1 MASHFSDIGFVVGSS
16 AEILTL
22 ARSLPVGTPVIT
34 TPAGDYVRWSPG
46 GGAELWF
53 QRTPDLE
60 LVGMN
65 PHFDVQTRTRVRLER
80 RVDDPKYQ
88 LDGSFHLWLEPRPP
102 DPGFPNEPDGASPLL
117 VDTPDMRTYDGL
129 ELPLEVDATIAAFAH
144 RLELFGSEAELR
156 ATGSIMA
163 SESLIPSGLFF
174 PGGDERTP
182 ATAEAI
188 FQGTVEATGMRRN
201 GATGHEFIWAR
212 VRTYGARLEVVA
224 DPSLAAR
231 PPAVGDILG
240 GTFWMSA
247 RFPDIASV
255 GTGPRLA

>member
-1 MASHFSDIGFVVGSS
+1 MASHFSDIGFVVASS
-16 AEILTL
+16 HEVLAM

-34 TPAGDYVRWSPG
+34 TPAGEYVRWSAG

-53 QRTPDLE
+53 QRAPDLT

-65 PHFDVQTRTRVRLER
+65 PHFDVETRTRVRLVS
-80 RVDDPKYQ
+80 RVDDPVHK
-88 LDGSFHLWLEPRPP
+88 LDGGFHLWLDPHPP
-102 DPGFPNEPDGASPLL
+102 DPEFPDGPDGASPLF
-117 VDTPDMRTYDGL
+117 VDTPDMRTYDAVQ
-129 ELPLEVDATIAAFAH
+129 LPLEVDATIAAFAH

-163 SESLIPSGLFF
+163 AESLIPSGLFF
-174 PGGDERTP
+174 PGGDERMP

-188 FQGTVEATGMRRN
+188 FQGIVEATETRQN
-201 GATGHEFIWAR
+201 VATGREFLWAR

-224 DPSLAAR
+224 DPTLASR
-231 PPAVGDILG
+231 PPIVGDILG

-247 RFPDIASV
+247 RFPGIVSAGSPP
-255 GTGPRLA
+255 TTA